1 MISAPTGWNEL
12 YNTRDTHMEIKIV
25 INDNDE
31 YYTGDLASGDC
42 KISHRLFDA
51 FSFGNCQAAELTVT
65 LMPDNQITIPDGII
79 SIKPYVRLTD
89 KYYQTPTDWIPQGT
103 FWIDTTEYDLNGNLG
118 ITAFDT
124 MILTEQDYFQNGTAP
139 DGDTWPKSAASV
151 VSYICTKL
159 GCELDDRSTIPNI
172 QISSPDYKTMREV
185 LSEIATV
192 AAANWTF
199 TKQGKLRLVQL
210 TGNISASCEDISV
223 SDLRLTS
230 QPTQIGQVILRA
242 SDSVK
247 FSSGSE
253 TGYTVEGTYSGATQ
267 ELADDLLSACSGVIY
282 QGTTT
287 NGAWFSPL
295 LELGDPVSS
304 SFSYENGT
312 TEQYYYMFDSYDCL
326 YEEGCSGV
334 VESPLSTAV
343 DHRIRFSKS
352 QPSKAAR
359 EIKQACAE
367 TLEEA
372 KKYTDEHGGSGDYI
386 ATHSGIG
393 YDTELNTATIH
404 DLLKVHKKLK
414 ISADGSYYDSGSYAG
429 ADLSQNIEIFRDR
442 KDTVNNTVLRPI
454 YACHKPSSDPT
465 SDWQKPPVIVPFQVE
480 IPDELTDWDYDS
492 TKKMYSYVWGSFYA
506 PSNLAIEHVSGS
518 IGIICENPS
527 VIGAYDTLRI
537 DTGGYGISWHY
548 YITVIDG
555 AIDTYRLNFVCE
567 FPKAAILTQNRLI
580 KANPT
585 SLLTDAVPKI
595 MLTGMVYCRDLN
607 IIPES

>member
-1 MISAPTGWNEL
+1 MLSAPTGWNEL
-12 YNTRDTHMEIKIV
+12 YNARDTHMEIKIV

-65 LMPDNQITIPDGII
+65 LMPDNQISIPDGII
-79 SIKPYVRLTD
+79 SIKLFVRLTD

-159 GCELDDRSTIPNI
+159 GCELDDRSTIPDI

-230 QPTQIGQVILRA
+230 QQTQIGQVILRA

-267 ELADDLLSACSGVIY
+267 ELADDILQACSGVIY

-304 SFSYENGT
+304 SFTYENGT

-352 QPSKAAR
+352 QPSKTSQA
-359 EIKQACAE
+359 IKQACAE

-372 KKYTDEHGGSGDYI
+372 KKYTDQHGGSGDYI
-386 ATHSGIG
+386 ATRSGTGYNTQFIG
-393 YDTELNTATIH
+393 NIDFKSDKTLKNPRNLTTTYDTEI
-404 DLLKVHKKLK
+404 V
-414 ISADGSYYDSGSYAG
+414 
-429 ADLSQNIEIFRDR
+429 RDR
-442 KDTVNNTVLRPI
+442 VDRALSENNYKLRPL
-454 YACHKPSSDPT
+454 YMPFKPSDVEAYGTPGFYTLAPLIIPFRIPFPT
-465 SDWQKPPVIVPFQVE
+465 DINVWTYSSTYRTYE
-480 IPDELTDWDYDS
+480 YELSTSAPDNIDIF
-492 TKKMYSYVWGSFYA
+492 G
-506 PSNLAIEHVSGS
+506 VSGS
-518 IGIICENPS
+518 IGIQS
-527 VIGAYDTLRI
+527 AYPDQIAALNILQIRTK
-537 DTGGYGISWHY
+537 GYGISWSY
-548 YITVIDG
+548 SFR
-555 AIDTYRLNFVCE
+555 TYGDY
-567 FPKAAILTQNRLI
+567 PLI
-580 KANPT
+580 KFRLEIPQEALYT
-585 SLLTDAVPKI
+585 GQQDLLYYSPSDLAITAQPYACLSGVIYARDMLIVPSS
-595 MLTGMVYCRDLN
+595 N
-607 IIPES
+607 

>member
-12 YNTRDTHMEIKIV
+12 YNARDTHMEIKIV

-65 LMPDNQITIPDGII
+65 LMPDNQISIPDGII

-159 GCELDDRSTIPNI
+159 GCELDARSTIPNI

-247 FSSGSE
+247 YSSGSE

-267 ELADDLLSACSGVIY
+267 ELADDLLSACSSVIY

-304 SFSYENGT
+304 SFTYENGT

-343 DHRIRFSKS
+343 DHRIRFSNS
-352 QPSKAAR
+352 QPSKTSQA
-359 EIKQACAE
+359 IKQACAE

-372 KKYTDEHGGSGDYI
+372 KKYTDQHGGSGDYI
-386 ATHSGIG
+386 ATRSGTGYNTQFIG
-393 YDTELNTATIH
+393 NIDFKSDKTLNNPRNLTTTYDTEI
-404 DLLKVHKKLK
+404 V
-414 ISADGSYYDSGSYAG
+414 
-429 ADLSQNIEIFRDR
+429 RDR
-442 KDTVNNTVLRPI
+442 VDRSSFSNDYKLRALYMPF
-454 YACHKPSSDPT
+454 KPSDVEAYGNPGFYQLAPLIIPFRIPFPT
-465 SDWQKPPVIVPFQVE
+465 DINVWTYSSTYKTYEYELSESWVE
-480 IPDELTDWDYDS
+480 LPDNIDIL
-492 TKKMYSYVWGSFYA
+492 G
-506 PSNLAIEHVSGS
+506 VSGS
-518 IGIICENPS
+518 IGIQS
-527 VIGAYDTLRI
+527 AYPDQIAASNILQIRTK
-537 DTGGYGISWHY
+537 GYGISWSY
-548 YITVIDG
+548 SFRKSGDY
-555 AIDTYRLNFVCE
+555 
-567 FPKAAILTQNRLI
+567 PLI
-580 KANPT
+580 KFRLEIPQEALYT
-585 SLLTDAVPKI
+585 GQQDLLFYSPSDLETTAQPFACLSGIIYARDELIVPSS
-595 MLTGMVYCRDLN
+595 N
-607 IIPES
+607 

>member
-12 YNTRDTHMEIKIV
+12 YNARDTHMEIKIV

-65 LMPDNQITIPDGII
+65 LMPDNQISIPDGII
-79 SIKPYVRLTD
+79 SIKLFVRLTD

-159 GCELDDRSTIPNI
+159 GCELDARSTIPNI

-247 FSSGSE
+247 YSSGSS

-267 ELADDLLSACSGVIY
+267 ELADDILQACAGVIY

-304 SFSYENGT
+304 SFTYENGT

-343 DHRIRFSKS
+343 DHRIRFSNS
-352 QPSKAAR
+352 QPSKTSQA
-359 EIKQACAE
+359 IKQACAE

-372 KKYTDEHGGSGDYI
+372 KKYTDQHGGSGDYI
-386 ATHSGIG
+386 ATHSGTGYNTQFIG
-393 YDTELNTATIH
+393 NIDFKSDETLTNPRNLTTTYDTEIVRDRVDRSSSSVNNY
-404 DLLKVHKKLK
+404 KLRPLYMPFK
-414 ISADGSYYDSGSYAG
+414 PSDVEAYGHTGFYQRAPLIIPFWIPFPTDINVWTYSSIYKTFEYE
-429 ADLSQNIEIFRDR
+429 LSESEVELPDNIEI
-442 KDTVNNTVLRPI
+442 
-454 YACHKPSSDPT
+454 
-465 SDWQKPPVIVPFQVE
+465 
-480 IPDELTDWDYDS
+480 
-492 TKKMYSYVWGSFYA
+492 WG
-506 PSNLAIEHVSGS
+506 ISGS
-518 IGIICENPS
+518 IGIQSTYPDQIAASN
-527 VIGAYDTLRI
+527 ILQIRTK
-537 DTGGYGISWHY
+537 GYGISWSY
-548 YITVIDG
+548 SFRTYNDYSMIKFRLEIPQEALYTGQQDLLFYSPSDLATTAQPFACLSGVIYARD
-555 AIDTYRLNFVCE
+555 
-567 FPKAAILTQNRLI
+567 KLI
-580 KANPT
+580 
-585 SLLTDAVPKI
+585 VPSS
-595 MLTGMVYCRDLN
+595 N
-607 IIPES
+607 